1 LKPVLSPEGAA
12 ALDAAA
18 KEPVETLMER
28 AGLAVALAAVRM
40 GARYGWRVIVL
51 AGPGNNGGD
60 GYVAA
65 RYLAERGVAV
75 EVRALGPSRSAGA
88 QWARGS
94 AERAGARV
102 EEWGPPQPADLVID
116 ALFGSG
122 FHGSLPAEAVLWA
135 QAEGPVLAVDV
146 PSGLDAGTGASGD
159 GGFTAACTVT
169 FHALKVGHLIGE
181 GPERCGQVEVAD
193 IGLSGGDPQF
203 WLCEEEDAPRPER
216 PRTAHKW
223 SAGAVMVVGGSPG
236 ISGAALLAARSAL
249 EGGAGSV
256 ALACPGGLQPVY
268 ETMAPGILKVGIG
281 KGERF
286 APDDAATLLEAAHR
300 YDVLAVGPG
309 LGPGQRELVASILE
323 AWEGPLVL
331 DADGLNA
338 VEDPDLLARRDGPTV
353 LTPHPGEFRRLTGK
367 EAGFRSASEFASTTG
382 TVILLKGNP
391 SFVMGEECWVVT
403 SGGPELA
410 SIGTGDVLTG
420 LLAAMWARGLE
431 AETAARS
438 AAYWHGRAGAALA
451 ARGTVTAEALAV
463 EIGGWAWGA

>member
-1 LKPVLSPEGAA
+1 MKPVLSPEAAA

-28 AGLAVALAAVRM
+28 AGLAVALAAARM

-65 RYLAERGVAV
+65 RFLAERGVAV
-75 EVRALGPSRSAGA
+75 EVRALDPPKSAGA
-88 QWARGS
+88 QWARRR
-94 AERAGARV
+94 AERAGVRV
-102 EEWGPPQPADLVID
+102 GEWGPPQPADLVID

-122 FHGSLPAEAVLWA
+122 FHGSLPDEVLPWT
-135 QAEGPVLAVDV
+135 GVDTPVLAVDV
-146 PSGLDAGTGASGD
+146 PSGLDAATGQVQD
-159 GGFTAACTVT
+159 GGFRAARTVT

-181 GPERCGQVEVAD
+181 GPERCGRMEVAD
-193 IGLSGGDPQF
+193 IGLSGGDPEF
-203 WLCEEEDAPRPER
+203 WLCEEEDAPRPGR
-216 PRTAHKW
+216 TRTAHKW

-286 APDDAATLLEAAHR
+286 APDDAAALLEGAHR

-309 LGPGQRELVASILE
+309 LGSGQRALVASVLE
-323 AWEGPLVL
+323 SWEGPVVL

-338 VEDPDLLARRDGPTV
+338 VEDRDLLGRRDRPTV

-367 EAGFRSASEFASTTG
+367 EAGFRAASEFASATG
-382 TVILLKGNP
+382 TVVLLKGNP
-391 SFVMGEECWVVT
+391 TFVMGRERWVVT

-451 ARGTVTAEALAV
+451 ARGTVTAEALAA
-463 EIGGWAWGA
+463 EIGGWVWGL